1 VNDKAKSN
9 LGLLRIAWQATGGW
23 RGVFHGPDPWLV
35 GVLWCLTYPFWIA
48 SGWWSQVLSVLPNVL
63 GFTLGGF
70 AIFLGFGSDSFRSF
84 LVEGKNLDRTQ
95 YVSVSGSFLVFSTV
109 QLVAIA
115 YALVVNALQVPPP
128 AFLDPYADLIA
139 VGNKISGGIGY
150 LFFIY
155 SLVLAL
161 RIALRLFRLSR
172 WYAGF
177 LRSPGL
183 DLRGRA
189 KLRRK
194 RRQKIRGHDRSASSH
209 E

>member
-1 VNDKAKSN
+1 MNKKAKGN
-9 LGLLRIAWQATGGW
+9 LGLLRIAWHATGGW

-35 GVLWCLTYPFWIA
+35 AVLWCLSYPYWIA
-48 SGWWSQVLSVLPNVL
+48 PGWWMQVLSVLPNIL

-84 LVEGKNLDRTQ
+84 LVEGKKLDRTQ
-95 YVSVSGSFLVFSTV
+95 YVSVSGSFLVFSAV

-115 YALVVNALQVPPP
+115 YAIVVNALQVPPP
-128 AFLDPYADLIA
+128 DFLAPYASLIA
-139 VGNKISGGIGY
+139 IGNKVSGGIGY
-150 LFFIY
+150 LFFVF

-161 RIALRLFRLSR
+161 RIAFRLFRLSR

-177 LRSPGL
+177 LRTPEM
-183 DLRGRA
+183 DPPTRA
-189 KLRRK
+189 RRRRRRRRK
-194 RRQKIRGHDRSASSH
+194 VRRLSRSASIV

>member
-1 VNDKAKSN
+1 MNDRAESN

-35 GVLWCLTYPFWIA
+35 GILWCLTYPFWIT
-48 SGWWSQVLSVLPNVL
+48 SGWWTQVLSVLPNVL

-84 LVEGKNLDRTQ
+84 LVEGKRLDRTQ

-109 QLVAIA
+109 QLIAIA

-128 AFLDPYADLIA
+128 EFLAPYADLIST
-139 VGNKISGGIGY
+139 GNKISGGIGY

-177 LRSPGL
+177 LRSPDL
-183 DLRGRA
+183 DLRSRA
-189 KLRRK
+189 RVRRK
-194 RRQKIRGHDRSASSH
+194 RRLKTRLLDRSRSSQ